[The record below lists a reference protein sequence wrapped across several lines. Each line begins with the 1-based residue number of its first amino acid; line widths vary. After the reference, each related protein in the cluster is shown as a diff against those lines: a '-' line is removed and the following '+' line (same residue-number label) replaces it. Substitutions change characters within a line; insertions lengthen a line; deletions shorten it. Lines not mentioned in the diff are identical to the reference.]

1 MSKYYIQESTLNKI
15 GNQIRN
21 LTDTQDKLS
30 LLNMKNN
37 LREVKNEINA
47 QTDLIGLILNKL
59 S

>member
-1 MSKYYIQESTLNKI
+1 MSQYYIQESTLNKI
-15 GNQIRN
+15 ENQIRN
-21 LTDTQDKLS
+21 LTDVQDKFP

-37 LREVKNEINA
+37 LQEVKNEINV

>member
-1 MSKYYIQESTLNKI
+1 MSEYYIQESTLNKI

-37 LREVKNEINA
+37 LQEVKNEINA